1 MKPIEICLRKTAQRD
16 NIKYVKGWLQIGI
29 ITQNVELDV
38 YRSKYLLKN
47 VQLIDTIELFLRH
60 INANGTGE
68 D

>member
-38 YRSKYLLKN
+38 YRSKSLLKN